1 VIDPMLAVQDLAVGW
16 SEDNALIE
24 GATFEVH
31 PGEIFGI
38 LGRSAAGKSTMLRTL
53 IGLEAP
59 LAGTI
64 EVCGRVP
71 EQELAN
77 DRNPPVFGVMFQQG
91 ALFGGLSVGQN
102 VALPLQRWTR
112 LPPDA
117 IAAIVHAKLRLVELE
132 AAHDQPPSTL
142 SGGMRK
148 RAALARALAL
158 EPPLIFLDEPSSG
171 LDPITSAEIDRL
183 IATLA
188 HVLGLT
194 VVIVTHELGSIM
206 TIIDR
211 CVLLD
216 HESRSIL
223 AAGVPRDLADH
234 PHPRVRNFFNRTA
247 EAA

>member
-1 VIDPMLAVQDLAVGW
+1 MALVAAVLGTAAVTSGCYA
-16 SEDNALIE
+16 EA
-24 GATFEVH
+24 
-31 PGEIFGI
+31 
-38 LGRSAAGKSTMLRTL
+38 ST
-53 IGLEAP
+53 P
-59 LAGTI
+59 
-64 EVCGRVP
+64 
-71 EQELAN
+71 
-77 DRNPPVFGVMFQQG
+77 PPV
-91 ALFGGLSVGQN
+91 
-102 VALPLQRWTR
+102 
-112 LPPDA
+112 
-117 IAAIVHAKLRLVELE
+117 
-132 AAHDQPPSTL
+132 
-142 SGGMRK
+142 
-148 RAALARALAL
+148 
-158 EPPLIFLDEPSSG
+158 
-171 LDPITSAEIDRL
+171 ITSAEIDRL